1 MSRKWTQ
8 EKLLGILAYRPFITV
23 SDFDA
28 ADEGKRKCAIAAMR
42 EGWVKLEQRT
52 GYFVVRLARQ
62 PENAYTRRRYGRM
75 TALCSI
81 SLSNCCLNTMSHSSL
96 DCCYGLTQPLPLL
109 CYFCYPFF
117 LITHNGFRME

>member
-23 SDFDA
+23 SNFDA
-28 ADEGKRKCAIAAMR
+28 ADDGKRKCAIAAMR

-62 PENAYTRRRYGRM
+62 PENAYTRRRYKRM
-75 TALCSI
+75 AAL
-81 SLSNCCLNTMSHSSL
+81 
-96 DCCYGLTQPLPLL
+96 
-109 CYFCYPFF
+109 
-117 LITHNGFRME
+117 

>member
-8 EKLLGILAYRPFITV
+8 EKLLATLAYRPFITV
-23 SDFDA
+23 SDFNA

-62 PENAYTRRRYGRM
+62 PENAYTRRRYRQKM
-75 TALCSI
+75 AAL
-81 SLSNCCLNTMSHSSL
+81 
-96 DCCYGLTQPLPLL
+96 
-109 CYFCYPFF
+109 
-117 LITHNGFRME
+117 